1 MKKNDRAQGG
11 RGNPWQYAVLAL
23 ALLLLWDAS
32 GLDWWV
38 MHALGTSQGF
48 ALRNNFWLEAVLHRG
63 AQRALSVAFVL
74 CWMWAAWPTAATAWP
89 GRSVKLTWM
98 TAVSLNLLLIG
109 LIKANS
115 LTSCPWSMAAFGGQG
130 WYVSHWTWGQSDGG
144 GGGCFPGGH
153 VSSVLGFLAWWP
165 FWRQAPSPR
174 WRRAAPWLIGL
185 VAVGALVLG
194 AVQTLRGAHYPS
206 HTFWTAWLS
215 YSASL
220 VWFALARRLGL
231 TT

>member
-74 CWMWAAWPTAATAWP
+74 CWMWAA
-89 GRSVKLTWM
+89 
-98 TAVSLNLLLIG
+98 
-109 LIKANS
+109 
-115 LTSCPWSMAAFGGQG
+115 
-130 WYVSHWTWGQSDGG
+130 
-144 GGGCFPGGH
+144 
-153 VSSVLGFLAWWP
+153 
-165 FWRQAPSPR
+165 SPR
-174 WRRAAPWLIGL
+174 WRRAAPWLIGI

-215 YSASL
+215 YSASS